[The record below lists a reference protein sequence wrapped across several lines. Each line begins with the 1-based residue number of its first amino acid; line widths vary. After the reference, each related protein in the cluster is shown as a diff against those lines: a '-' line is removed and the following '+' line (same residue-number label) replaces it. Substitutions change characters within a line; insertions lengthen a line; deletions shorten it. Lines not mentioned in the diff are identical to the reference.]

1 MLHVSDTSVY
11 ERCSVRLRCLYVVVV
26 PKSHDSRDRTS
37 ARLLAFDPQ
46 VAVIRRAL
54 RVSVHRSRVGSPW
67 LRPLSR
73 SELLVTHL
81 QSSPN
86 RASPS
91 RRAPLLREECSEV
104 WLPGLCCFVAATS
117 DGDGPGS
124 AQLCL
129 AAMHALSARL
139 CCFADLSTID
149 CSVGL
154 G

>member
-1 MLHVSDTSVY
+1 MWSPGAVG
-11 ERCSVRLRCLYVVVV
+11 
-26 PKSHDSRDRTS
+26 HDPPR
-37 ARLLAFDPQ
+37 P
-46 VAVIRRAL
+46 VAVL
-54 RVSVHRSRVGSPW
+54 
-67 LRPLSR
+67 
-73 SELLVTHL
+73 LLVGHSL
-81 QSSPN
+81 ASIPKPSCARHGHSLASIPLASPSSSSRGARHQSSPN
-86 RASPS
+86 SRSGLLRPHFRSSPNRVSPS
-91 RRAPLLREECSEV
+91 RRAPLLRECSEV